1 MAKKMKKNK
10 VDKYIDAL
18 HQIDGKLVI
27 VTGANSGIGYEIA
40 KIALIKGARVVL
52 ACRNESRAEQ
62 AKERLIN
69 ETGKTSIEIY
79 IYDQSDFKS
88 VYKFAYTI
96 KNYYL
101 DFYALVLNAGLFMPP
116 EEVDEYHVS
125 NVYKT
130 NFLGLYA
137 LLDQLKD
144 YLKETQEEK
153 RIIIQGSVAS
163 FFHKYKNRDNF
174 VYGKDKPFK
183 QYSLSKLCCSNLYI
197 HYRDNNENPYVKY
210 LLCEPGAAATGLFKT
225 SGKWFKIFS
234 NFFTKTFTNDARK
247 GSLTACK
254 LICDVCANGDYYHP
268 RHMFT
273 AKGLPIKAKYRKNYI
288 FPSIITDAQEMLKQY
303 V

>member
-1 MAKKMKKNK
+1 MKKNK

-101 DFYALVLNAGLFMPP
+101 DFYA
-116 EEVDEYHVS
+116 
-125 NVYKT
+125 
-130 NFLGLYA
+130 FL
-137 LLDQLKD
+137 
-144 YLKETQEEK
+144 
-153 RIIIQGSVAS
+153 
-163 FFHKYKNRDNF
+163 
-174 VYGKDKPFK
+174 
-183 QYSLSKLCCSNLYI
+183 
-197 HYRDNNENPYVKY
+197 
-210 LLCEPGAAATGLFKT
+210 
-225 SGKWFKIFS
+225 
-234 NFFTKTFTNDARK
+234 
-247 GSLTACK
+247 
-254 LICDVCANGDYYHP
+254 
-268 RHMFT
+268 
-273 AKGLPIKAKYRKNYI
+273 
-288 FPSIITDAQEMLKQY
+288 
-303 V
+303 